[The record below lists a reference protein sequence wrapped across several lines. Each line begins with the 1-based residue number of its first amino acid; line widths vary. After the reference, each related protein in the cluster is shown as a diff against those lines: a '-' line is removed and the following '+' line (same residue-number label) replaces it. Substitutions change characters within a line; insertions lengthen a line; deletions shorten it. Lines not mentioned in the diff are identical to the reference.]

1 VLYLGMKY
9 LLFYF
14 LLFLSLQ
21 SLSQSD
27 VRGTPEWYKATAS
40 RQIRDLKSGVLLF
53 RLPQNKVAIQSARD
67 SGFVITAAR
76 MEKKLLE
83 RNLEVVAH
91 MRKYFTFCDVYFIY
105 ADQTEKVMEHQWNEI
120 EFLSDSLTIDK
131 SIALPDVPV
140 FTAEL
145 TLLRADT
152 ARIATGEVMR
162 RNDDG
167 ELKTVQTYTSSPDPM
182 FEALIIKSDQFV
194 QLHKPFP
201 YYSRTF
207 NSLPFRR
214 SMKKV
219 VKIMDENLEL
229 FLKKAS

>member
-1 VLYLGMKY
+1 MKY
-9 LLFYF
+9 LLF
-14 LLFLSLQ
+14 LFSFTIGVQLFA
-21 SLSQSD
+21 QSD
-27 VRGTPEWYKATAS
+27 VRGTPEWYKATAV
-40 RQIRDLKSGVLLF
+40 RQISDLKSGVLLF
-53 RLPQNKVAIQSARD
+53 RLPQNKVALQAARD
-67 SGFVITAAR
+67 SGFVLSAAR
-76 MEKKLLE
+76 MERQLHE
-83 RNLEVVAH
+83 RNIEIVEH

-105 ADQTEKVMEHQWNEI
+105 ADQSEKVLAHEWNDI
-120 EFLSDSLTIDK
+120 EFLSDSLKVDK
-131 SIALPDVPV
+131 SIHLPDVPI

-162 RNDDG
+162 HNNEGD
-167 ELKTVQTYTSSPDPM
+167 LKNVQTYTSSPDPM

-207 NSLPFRR
+207 NSMPFRR

-219 VKIMDENLEL
+219 VKMMDENLER
-229 FLKKAS
+229 FFKSVN

>member
-1 VLYLGMKY
+1 MKY

-14 LLFLSLQ
+14 LFFLSLQ

-27 VRGTPEWYKATAS
+27 VRGTPEWYKATAN
-40 RQIRDLKSGVLLF
+40 RQIRDLKAGALLF
-53 RLPQNKVAIQSARD
+53 RLPQNKVAIQAARD
-67 SGFVITAAR
+67 SGFVLTAAR
-76 MEKKLLE
+76 MERQLHE
-83 RNLEVVAH
+83 RNIEIIAH

-105 ADQTEKVMEHQWNEI
+105 ADQSEKVLAHEWKEI
-120 EFLSDSLTIDK
+120 DFLSDSLKVDK
-131 SIALPDVPV
+131 SIHLPDVPI

-162 RNDDG
+162 HNNEGD
-167 ELKTVQTYTSSPDPM
+167 LKNVQTYTSSPDPM

-219 VKIMDENLEL
+219 VKIMDENLEA
-229 FLKKAS
+229 FLKRTN